1 MARTADPDAAF
12 AAFVREHGAHLQH
25 TARLL
30 TGNYHSGEDLVQT
43 VLTKMYLRWSKI
55 DAPLAYAHKA
65 LVSTHVDGWRR
76 FWRGETPTDVLPEGP
91 AGAAGGPAGF
101 GAPASPADDYGA
113 VDARDQLRRALAAL
127 SRRDRAIVV
136 LRYYADQSEAQTAE
150 ILGLPV
156 GTVKSA
162 TSRALAALRVAATN
176 PNPASAS

>member
-1 MARTADPDAAF
+1 M
-12 AAFVREHGAHLQH
+12 REHGARLQH

-30 TGNYHSGEDLVQT
+30 TGNHHSGEDLVQT

-76 FWRGETPTDVLPEGP
+76 LWRGETPTEVLPERSVDP
-91 AGAAGGPAGF
+91 TAD
-101 GAPASPADDYGA
+101 APGDTYGA
-113 VDARDQLRRALAAL
+113 VDSRDELRRALATL

-136 LRYYADQSEAQTAE
+136 LRFYADQSEAQTAE
-150 ILGLPV
+150 TLDLPV

-162 TSRALAALRVAATN
+162 TSRALAALRVATET
-176 PNPASAS
+176 P

>member
-12 AAFVREHGAHLQH
+12 AAFVREHGAQLQH

-30 TGNYHSGEDLVQT
+30 TGNHHSGEDLVQT
-43 VLTKMYLRWSKI
+43 VLTKMYLRWSRI

-76 FWRGETPTDVLPEGP
+76 FWRGETPTEVMPERSVDP
-91 AGAAGGPAGF
+91 LAGGG
-101 GAPASPADDYGA
+101 GDTYGA
-113 VDARDQLRRALAAL
+113 VEARDELRRALSTL

-136 LRYYADQSEAQTAE
+136 LRFYADQSEAQTAQA
-150 ILGLPV
+150 LGLPV

-162 TSRALAALRVAATN
+162 TSRALAALRVATAG
-176 PNPASAS
+176 AL